1 LFLFALQ
8 VSLFKIVGVF
18 MKLILIAF
26 LLCSAGSLYAQ
37 NPDGH
42 SASLHITPSWLWGA
56 ADYDRFAPYLVPQ
69 TQVTSSYF
77 TTIRDTGT
85 TRYPSAFGIDVMLK
99 IPTASYLTMSVSYSY
114 SQLFEEIYTPFNTN
128 NAYYYWSL
136 KGTHHKIS
144 VTASIYNLFSVY

>member
-1 LFLFALQ
+1 
-8 VSLFKIVGVF
+8 
-18 MKLILIAF
+18 
-26 LLCSAGSLYAQ
+26 
-37 NPDGH
+37 
-42 SASLHITPSWLWGA
+42 
-56 ADYDRFAPYLVPQ
+56 VPQ

-136 KGTHHKIS
+136 KGAHHKIS